1 MQIEGKKERAV
12 IGELPMMAGDME
24 AQWWKSGEVA
34 EGFGDAGAG
43 QEKRKG
49 GAEPLPSHPQ
59 LAHRGLGEGELE
71 SSSDRGGKGWRAG
84 PARHKE

>member
-1 MQIEGKKERAV
+1 
-12 IGELPMMAGDME
+12 MMAGDME

-43 QEKRKG
+43 QEKRKVG
-49 GAEPLPSHPQ
+49 QPSHPQ

-71 SSSDRGGKGWRAG
+71 SGSDRGGKGWRAG
-84 PARHKE
+84 PARHRE